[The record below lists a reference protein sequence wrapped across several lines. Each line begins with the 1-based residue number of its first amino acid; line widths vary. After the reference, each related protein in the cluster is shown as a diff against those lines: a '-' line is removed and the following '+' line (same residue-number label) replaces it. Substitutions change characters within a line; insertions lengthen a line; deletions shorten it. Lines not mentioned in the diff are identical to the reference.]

1 MPFIIADRVRET
13 STTVGTGSI
22 ALAGAVT
29 GYRTFGSVLASTD
42 TTFYVFADQGG
53 PNWEV
58 GIGTF
63 TSPSTLARTTVLS
76 SSNGGSL
83 VNFTSGTKDVFI
95 SLTAS
100 RTNVSDQPNVIDT
113 NSSSAALRVTQTGS
127 GNAILV
133 EDSANPD
140 SSPFVVDANGVVGI
154 GETTPSSFASAGM
167 VLRSGT
173 ASTPA
178 IFNWNTTNDTSTSS
192 FGFRK
197 DRAGAVVQSGDLLGL
212 LRWQGFDSGSYRTA
226 AQVTGEVDGTPGA
239 SDMPGRL
246 VFSTTA
252 DGASSPT
259 ERMRIDSVGQVEIGS
274 GTVGAPALS
283 VLTDTNTGI
292 YFPAADTIGFVEG
305 GVEAMRIDSSANV
318 GIGTSSPGTRLDVSG
333 SIRASQSMTIGNGGG
348 TYQAGSIY
356 SDGNWGMIFRA
367 AQASPALAMFR
378 WSDASDVERM
388 RMDTSG
394 NVGIGTA
401 SPTSPARLHTV
412 AAGNTAATAI
422 FAGTSFA
429 VRTGSFAGIGASIEG
444 VDPTGVTSYQPLL
457 VGGSQVQ
464 FTTSGSERAR
474 IDTSGNTLINT
485 TTAVSRLTVNG
496 DVSGTFF
503 VNPTTVSANYTIPT
517 NHNAMTAGP
526 ITVNS
531 GVVVTVPSGST
542 WTIL

>member
-42 TTFYVFADQGG
+42 TTFYTIADQGG

-63 TSPSTLARTTVLS
+63 TAPSTLARTTVLS

-113 NSSSAALRVTQTGS
+113 NSSSAALRITQTGS
-127 GNAILV
+127 GNALLV

-140 SSPFVVDANGVVGI
+140 ATPFVIATNGDVLVGRA
-154 GETTPSSFASAGM
+154 SSGLGGKLE
-167 VLRSGT
+167 VQ
-173 ASTPA
+173 
-178 IFNWNTTNDTSTSS
+178 NDTSNAHIIASAISDTIRPTSIS
-192 FGFRK
+192 VRF
-197 DRAGAVVQSGDLLGL
+197 RAGAAAVQNGDQLGITQF
-212 LRWQGFDSGSYRTA
+212 RGFDGANTIIA
-226 AQVTGEVDGTPGA
+226 AAIAADVDGTPGTN
-239 SDMPGRL
+239 DMPGRL

-305 GVEAMRIDSSANV
+305 GTEAARIDSNAN
-318 GIGTSSPGTRLDVSG
+318 
-333 SIRASQSMTIGNGGG
+333 
-348 TYQAGSIY
+348 
-356 SDGNWGMIFRA
+356 
-367 AQASPALAMFR
+367 
-378 WSDASDVERM
+378 
-388 RMDTSG
+388 
-394 NVGIGTA
+394 
-401 SPTSPARLHTV
+401 
-412 AAGNTAATAI
+412 
-422 FAGTSFA
+422 
-429 VRTGSFAGIGASIEG
+429 
-444 VDPTGVTSYQPLL
+444 LL
-457 VGGSQVQ
+457 VG
-464 FTTSGSERAR
+464 TM
-474 IDTSGNTLINT
+474 
-485 TTAVSRLTVNG
+485 TAVSRLTVNG
-496 DVSGTFF
+496 DVAGTFF
-503 VNPTTVSANYTIPT
+503 VNPTTVSANYTVPT
-517 NHNAMTAGP
+517 NYNAMTAGP

-531 GVVVTVPSGST
+531 GVTVTVPSGST
-542 WTIL
+542 WTVL